1 MGASNSQAPPSS
13 PCKLAKSQA
22 ETMPRK
28 EPARTAV
35 PRSREPNY
43 PIKSFQMI
51 AKDFNKIKK
60 VIQARL
66 NFPEVKSEN
75 QNKGNLPMKVKVIS
89 SKVQYKSQLD
99 KAQQLIA
106 QKQKEYRREDRPDL
120 ESMSLQNVF
129 YQNAPQNKAGE
140 VSSQGKDE
148 TKTKYVITKLIKAPQ
163 ALVPVTEEKEDLM
176 RVPRPMLTY
185 KTSASCKALVPVV
198 KPQSQ
203 ALVATKTM
211 KRFT

>member
-1 MGASNSQAPPSS
+1 MSINEAGVMGASNSQAPPSS

-99 KAQQLIA
+99 KAQ
-106 QKQKEYRREDRPDL
+106 
-120 ESMSLQNVF
+120 
-129 YQNAPQNKAGE
+129 
-140 VSSQGKDE
+140 
-148 TKTKYVITKLIKAPQ
+148 
-163 ALVPVTEEKEDLM
+163 
-176 RVPRPMLTY
+176 
-185 KTSASCKALVPVV
+185 
-198 KPQSQ
+198 
-203 ALVATKTM
+203 
-211 KRFT
+211 